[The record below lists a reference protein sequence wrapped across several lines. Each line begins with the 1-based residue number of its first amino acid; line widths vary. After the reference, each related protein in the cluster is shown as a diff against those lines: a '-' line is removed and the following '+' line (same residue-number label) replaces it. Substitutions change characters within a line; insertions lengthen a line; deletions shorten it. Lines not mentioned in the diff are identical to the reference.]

1 MFAYSELLSLFLIVL
16 LVYLLQ
22 CICWASPRAII
33 FSPGIRGRG
42 KRRYPG
48 FVWNAF
54 DIAGLLANPLPPLA
68 PVLVVQWPAFEL
80 SPDSIQF
87 PAKETKE
94 DVGAKWISIP
104 WEKLEVSHSEAKLLC
119 NGVVAFKGSK
129 IQVLEYVDLLEQ
141 LRRARRGQRGQ
152 IIQDWLRK
160 SLSIENTARRV
171 RVFTGRSLWVKIL
184 TNLQFFFLFFGV
196 PLAFRFFGTGILW
209 RVILVLVTISVAI
222 ALEFWTLVK
231 SAHPNRKVSWMT
243 SLVTVILSP
252 VAAIRA
258 EDAAARDLLSGFHP
272 LAVAGAVLP
281 EEEFRR
287 FAAEQLRLC
296 RFGDYRVEQYRQALQ
311 KAMEQGIKQKKLNP
325 TDLLRPPAPEA
336 GCIVYCPRC
345 LAQYTKARTECT
357 DCGYEG
363 VTGFARG

>member
-1 MFAYSELLSLFLIVL
+1 MFPYQELLSLFLIVL

-22 CICWASPRAII
+22 CVCWASPGSSI
-33 FSPGIRGRG
+33 FSLGIRGRG
-42 KRRYPG
+42 TRRHPG

-54 DIAGLLANPLPPLA
+54 DIAGLLANLLPPLA
-68 PVLVVQWPAFEL
+68 PLLVVQWPAFEL

-87 PAKETKE
+87 PAKNTKE
-94 DVGAKWISIP
+94 DVEARWISIP
-104 WEKLEVSHSEAKLLC
+104 WEKLEVSHSESKLLC
-119 NGVVAFKGSK
+119 NGAMAFKGSK
-129 IQVLEYVDLLEQ
+129 FQALQYADLLEQ

-152 IIQDWLRK
+152 IIQDWLHNSMSSRMA
-160 SLSIENTARRV
+160 SRRV
-171 RVFTGRSLWVKIL
+171 MVFTRRSLWVKIL
-184 TNLQFFFLFFGV
+184 TNLQFFFLFFGA

-209 RVILVLVTISVAI
+209 RVILVLVIISVAI
-222 ALEFWTLVK
+222 VLEFWTLVK
-231 SAHPNRKVSWMT
+231 STYPNSRVSWMT

-258 EDAAARDLLSGFHP
+258 EDTAARDLLSGFHP
-272 LAVAGAVLP
+272 LAAAGAVLP

-296 RFGDYRVEQYRQALQ
+296 RFGDYRDEQYRQALQ
-311 KAMEQGIKQKKLNP
+311 KAMEQGIKQKRLNP
-325 TDLLRPPAPEA
+325 LDLLRPPPPEA
-336 GCIVYCPRC
+336 GCVVYCPRC
-345 LAQYTKARTECT
+345 LAQYTKARTECS